1 MIRIIKFV
9 LATLASV
16 TLVVVIL
23 AVVVIL
29 SAVILSVILWFEPDF
44 WIYIKGGGG

>member
-9 LATLASV
+9 LATLANV

-23 AVVVIL
+23 AVVVML

>member
-1 MIRIIKFV
+1 MTGIIKFV

-16 TLVVVIL
+16 ILVVVIL

-29 SAVILSVILWFEPDF
+29 LAVILSVILWFEPDF